1 MCKMMEDMRRKVA
14 RETAWL
20 ERTQFAKKL
29 LQSENFSYEKIAEY
43 SNLTLIEVK
52 ELANEIGK

>member
-1 MCKMMEDMRRKVA
+1 MRRKAA